1 MWAYESVFYQI
12 YPMGFAGAPFEND
25 GVQRHGILKVIDWI
39 PHIKNIGCNA
49 VYFSPVF
56 ESDTHGYN
64 TRDYKKIDCRLG
76 TNEDFLSVCRAL
88 HDTGIKIVLDGVFN
102 HVGRGHF
109 AFQDVLRNRENS
121 RYLYWFNINLGGN
134 NGYNDGL
141 WYEGWEGNYDLVKLN
156 LRNEEA
162 ISEKY
167 TSEMQPTMDVFFC
180 KLSECRKITA
190 DHFATQGADAISD
203 AKVMGVLL
211 IISVCLFAGLVIYTY
226 VFLHR
231 RVSAPI
237 KDVYEWAMGFEKGY
251 GDMNDL
257 TWEKDD
263 EIGKIKHAFNTVKKK
278 LNYANA
284 LSEEYAS
291 AMKKLKSEE
300 EIKEKFVKQLYDE
313 KRDKEAIS
321 TAAKRDGLTGLYNRR
336 TFDDVVNDYLR
347 RRVNGA
353 EAALFLIDMD
363 NFKNVND
370 TLGHLAGDDALKML
384 AGAMRIALPEA
395 HLGRYGGDEFIALF
409 TDYNTVDD
417 VKAAADTLCR
427 KMRVDFSNAG
437 KTVKLSVSIGI
448 ATTEG
453 VSGYSELYMKADRA
467 LYFAK
472 ENGRDQFKL
481 ESELKDSDIAE

>member
-1 MWAYESVFYQI
+1 MKVKQSIRKCITMCIIPIAVLLIFQVSGVLYTLTSYSSVMKYYTGFYNVLAETDSAMAEYDI
-12 YPMGFAGAPFEND
+12 AMRRGD
-25 GVQRHGILKVIDWI
+25 GRPISGYIVEITETYTRLKA
-39 PHIKNIGCNA
+39 A
-49 VYFSPVF
+49 VRDLYANRFVVDDEVRF
-56 ESDTHGYN
+56 RIERVNSDMFLLEQFMDEAVT
-64 TRDYKKIDCRLG
+64 LG
-76 TNEDFLSVCRAL
+76 
-88 HDTGIKIVLDGVFN
+88 
-102 HVGRGHF
+102 
-109 AFQDVLRNRENS
+109 NS
-121 RYLYWFNINLGGN
+121 
-134 NGYNDGL
+134 
-141 WYEGWEGNYDLVKLN
+141 
-156 LRNEEA
+156 EA

>member
-1 MWAYESVFYQI
+1 MCIIPIAVLLIFQVSGVLYTLTSYSSVMKYYTGFYNVLAETDSAMAEYDI
-12 YPMGFAGAPFEND
+12 AMRRGD
-25 GVQRHGILKVIDWI
+25 GRPISGYIVEITETYTRLKA
-39 PHIKNIGCNA
+39 A
-49 VYFSPVF
+49 VRDLYANRFVVDDEVRF
-56 ESDTHGYN
+56 RIERVNSDMFLLEQFMDEAVT
-64 TRDYKKIDCRLG
+64 LG
-76 TNEDFLSVCRAL
+76 
-88 HDTGIKIVLDGVFN
+88 
-102 HVGRGHF
+102 
-109 AFQDVLRNRENS
+109 NS
-121 RYLYWFNINLGGN
+121 
-134 NGYNDGL
+134 
-141 WYEGWEGNYDLVKLN
+141 
-156 LRNEEA
+156 EA

>member
-1 MWAYESVFYQI
+1 MKVKQSIRKRITMCIIPIAVLLIFQVSGIVYIVTSYSSVMKYYTGFYNVLAEADSAI
-12 YPMGFAGAPFEND
+12 SEYDVVMRSGEGRPISGYIVEITETYT
-25 GVQRHGILKVIDWI
+25 RLKAAVRDLYANRFVIDDEVRFRI
-39 PHIKNIGCNA
+39 ERVNSDMFLLEQFMDEA
-49 VYFSPVF
+49 V
-56 ESDTHGYN
+56 T
-64 TRDYKKIDCRLG
+64 LG
-76 TNEDFLSVCRAL
+76 S
-88 HDTGIKIVLDGVFN
+88 
-102 HVGRGHF
+102 
-109 AFQDVLRNRENS
+109 S
-121 RYLYWFNINLGGN
+121 
-134 NGYNDGL
+134 
-141 WYEGWEGNYDLVKLN
+141 
-156 LRNEEA
+156 EA
-162 ISEKY
+162 ISGKY
-167 TSEMQPTMDVFFC
+167 VSEMQLTMDIFFC

-190 DHFATQGADAISD
+190 DYFATQGAAAISD
-203 AKVMGVLL
+203 AKVMGILL
-211 IISVCLFAGLVIYTY
+211 IISVCLFAGLVIFTY

-231 RVSAPI
+231 RVATPI

-409 TDYNTVDD
+409 TNYNSVDD
-417 VKAAADTLCR
+417 VKAAADMLCG

-481 ESELKDSDIAE
+481 ESEL